1 MQFLISMIL
10 IFKFWSDFCPKID
23 CPFILLDENED
34 GHYLDKFF
42 LVCEISLILYHTL
55 LMTRRLQFDIYPL
68 LEVFLSEQK
77 IDLY

>member
-1 MQFLISMIL
+1 MS
-10 IFKFWSDFCPKID
+10 
-23 CPFILLDENED
+23 D

>member
-1 MQFLISMIL
+1 MS
-10 IFKFWSDFCPKID
+10 
-23 CPFILLDENED
+23 D
-34 GHYLDKFF
+34 GHYLDKLF

-55 LMTRRLQFDIYPL
+55 FMTRKLQFDIYPL